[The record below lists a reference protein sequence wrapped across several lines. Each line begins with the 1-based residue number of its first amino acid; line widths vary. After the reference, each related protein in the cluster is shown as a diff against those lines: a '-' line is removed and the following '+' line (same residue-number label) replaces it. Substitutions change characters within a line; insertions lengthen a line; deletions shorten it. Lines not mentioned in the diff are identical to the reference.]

1 MNEPVAILLVED
13 EEAVRFALS
22 EALAKQGYVVHPVTT
37 AEEALARLDREP
49 FDIVITDVKL
59 PGLSGLEFVS
69 RAKARHPGLV
79 LIVMSGVASTREAME
94 ALDRGAYDFF
104 AKPFR
109 LAELDVVMR
118 RALEKRAL
126 QREVQELRARLEQRH
141 ALSGLIGQSGR
152 MQEVLALLAKVIP
165 SHATVLLQGE
175 SGTGKERVAEVI
187 HRNGPRR
194 DGPLVKVN
202 CAAIPEGLLES
213 ELFGYERGAFT
224 GAAGPKPGTFE
235 LAHGGT
241 LFLDEVGDMAPA
253 TQAKVLRVLEDRE
266 IVRLGATRSTRV
278 DVRIVAATNRDLAEA
293 VRRKEFRE
301 DLYYRLNV
309 FPIVLPPL
317 RERAADI
324 PLLVEHFLGELRAT
338 VGKAIDGL
346 SSEAMERLM
355 AYSWPGNVRELRN
368 CLERAAL
375 MAEGAVIQADDLP
388 LALRLPPEPHCP
400 DEGETLD
407 DRLAQLERQWIVE
420 ALRATRGVQAQAARR
435 LGIPERSLWY
445 RVKKY
450 GIDPDQF
457 R

>member
-1 MNEPVAILLVED
+1 VNEPVAILLVED

-224 GAAGPKPGTFE
+224 GADKRKQGYLEA
-235 LAHGGT
+235 ADGGT
-241 LFLDEVGDMAPA
+241 LFLDEIGELAPPL
-253 TQAKVLRVLEDRE
+253 QAKLLRVLESRRFMRVGGTQE
-266 IVRLGATRSTRV
+266 ISA
-278 DVRIVAATNRDLAEA
+278 DVRIVAATNRDLESESKTG
-293 VRRKEFRE
+293 RFRE
-301 DLYYRLNV
+301 DLYFRLSAFV
-309 FPIVLPPL
+309 IAVPPL
-317 RERAADI
+317 RERPGEVLLLAELFARQLSQKMGTAA
-324 PLLVEHFLGELRAT
+324 PLLAPDAVAVLARHR
-338 VGKAIDGL
+338 
-346 SSEAMERLM
+346 
-355 AYSWPGNVRELRN
+355 WPGNVRELRN
-368 CLERAAL
+368 AIERAL
-375 MAEGAVIQADDLP
+375 VLAEGGALKAEHLPESVRKNEGPAPKGAMREQLAD
-388 LALRLPPEPHCP
+388 
-400 DEGETLD
+400 
-407 DRLAQLERQWIVE
+407 LELKAIEDAMAAEKGNQT
-420 ALRATRGVQAQAARR
+420 RAAKR
-435 LGIPERSLWY
+435 LGISRRALIYKLE
-445 RVKKY
+445 KY
-450 GIDPDQF
+450 GLKS
-457 R
+457 